1 MRKLE
6 LKVPPV
12 AVFLLVILLMYGL
25 KVLTPSMNIRVP
37 FVEFVVSALTFLSGY
52 MGIAGVYEFRKVK
65 TTVNPVKPDAAS
77 SVVRTGVFAFS
88 RNPMYMALLLLIIA
102 VGLWWQ
108 HLSVVLCGVL
118 FVSYMN
124 RFQIKPE
131 EHVLERLFGDE
142 YLDYK
147 NQVRRWI

>member
-37 FVEFVVSALTFLSGY
+37 FVEFVVGVLTLLSGY

-65 TTVNPVKPDAAS
+65 TTVNPVKPEAAS
-77 SVVRTGVFAFS
+77 SVVRLVCLRFHAT
-88 RNPMYMALLLLIIA
+88 
-102 VGLWWQ
+102 
-108 HLSVVLCGVL
+108 LCTRHYC
-118 FVSYMN
+118 S
-124 RFQIKPE
+124 
-131 EHVLERLFGDE
+131 
-142 YLDYK
+142 
-147 NQVRRWI
+147 

>member
-12 AVFLLVILLMYGL
+12 VVFMLVILLMYGL

-37 FVEFVVSALTFLSGY
+37 FVEFVVGALTLLSGY

-77 SVVRTGVFAFS
+77 SVVRTGVFAS
-88 RNPMYMALLLLIIA
+88 
-102 VGLWWQ
+102 
-108 HLSVVLCGVL
+108 
-118 FVSYMN
+118 
-124 RFQIKPE
+124 
-131 EHVLERLFGDE
+131 HVTQCTWRCYCSSLQWVYGG
-142 YLDYK
+142 
-147 NQVRRWI
+147 NI